1 MKRNHYKARPNLGMW
16 LIVGLVLIATLAFT
30 AMLSLQ
36 IL

>member
-1 MKRNHYKARPNLGMW
+1 MKRNHYKARTNPGM
-16 LIVGLVLIATLAFT
+16 LLVVGLVLVATLAFT